1 MLAVGVD
8 IGGTSIKG
16 AVVNELGKPSE
27 MFSIP
32 VIKGDSQEEII
43 KKIALTIKEYLNTHT
58 FDEPI
63 TGIGI
68 GIPGSI
74 DAKRGV
80 CLYSNNLNWKDLD
93 VVKILK
99 QHFDLPIRITND
111 ANAAALGEAKFGAGK
126 KYPNVIMITL
136 GTGVG
141 GGVVINN
148 KIYEGSDGTGTE
160 LGHMIIVK
168 DGVMCTCG
176 RKGCLEQYAS
186 ANALARET
194 REAMEENPNSLMHEV
209 AQELGKISARVPF
222 IAAKRNDKAALEV
235 VDNYVEYLGI
245 GICNFCNIFRPDCV
259 VLSGGVSNEGDYLVD
274 KLTDYCQENN
284 YGFPYSK
291 HCVIKIAELGYMA
304 GIIGAASLIL
314 EK

>member
-1 MLAVGVD
+1 MLAVGID

-16 AVVNELGKPSE
+16 AVVNEKGVPSE
-27 MFSIP
+27 MFSLP
-32 VIKGDSQEEII
+32 VNPEDDQET
-43 KKIALTIKEYLNTHT
+43 TINKLAETLKEYLSTHK

-63 TGIGI
+63 SGIGI

-74 DAKRGV
+74 DAKNGV
-80 CLYSNNLNWKDLD
+80 CIYSNNLNWKDLEII
-93 VVKILK
+93 KIMK
-99 QHFDLPIRITND
+99 KHFDLPIRITND
-111 ANAAALGEAKFGAGK
+111 ANAAALGEATFGAGK

-141 GGVVINN
+141 GGVIIDN

-176 RKGCLEQYAS
+176 RRGCLEQYAS

-194 REAMEENPNSLMHEV
+194 KEAMDKNPDSLMHEISK
-209 AQELGKISARVPF
+209 ELGKINAKVPF
-222 IAAKRNDKAALEV
+222 IAARRYDKAAIEV
-235 VDNYVEYLGI
+235 VDEYVEYLGT
-245 GICNFCNIFRPDCV
+245 GICNFCNIFRPDCC
-259 VLSGGVSNEGDYLVD
+259 VLSGGVSKEGDYLID
-274 KLTDYCQENN
+274 KLTKFCKDNN

-291 HCVIKIAELGYMA
+291 QCIIKVAELGYMA
-304 GIIGAASLIL
+304 GIIGAATLVL
-314 EK
+314 NN

>member
-1 MLAVGVD
+1 MLAVGID

-16 AVVNELGKPSE
+16 AVVNEFGQPSE

-32 VIKGDSQEEII
+32 VIKGDTQEEII
-43 KKIALTIKEYLNTHT
+43 EKVANTLNEYLKEHK

-63 TGIGI
+63 SGIGI

-74 DAKRGV
+74 DAKRGI
-80 CLYSNNLNWKDLD
+80 CIYSNNLDWKDLD
-93 VVKILK
+93 VVGIMKK
-99 QHFDLPIRITND
+99 HFNMPIRITND
-111 ANAAALGEAKFGAGK
+111 ANAAALGEAAFGAGK

-141 GGVVINN
+141 GGVVIDN

-176 RKGCLEQYAS
+176 RRGCLEQYAS

-194 REAMEENPNSLMHEV
+194 KESMDKNPDSLMHDISK
-209 AQELGKISARVPF
+209 ELGKINARVPF
-222 IAAKRNDKAALEV
+222 IAARRYDKAALEV
-235 VDNYVEYLGI
+235 VNEYVEYLGT

-259 VLSGGVSNEGDYLVD
+259 VLSGGVSNEGDYLID
-274 KLTDYCQENN
+274 RLTKFCEDNN

-291 HCVIKIAELGYMA
+291 HCVIKVAELGYMA

-314 EK
+314 RG

>member
-1 MLAVGVD
+1 MLAVGID

-16 AVVNELGKPSE
+16 AVVNELGQPSE

-32 VIKGDSQEEII
+32 VIKDDTQEEII
-43 KKIALTIKEYLNTHT
+43 EKIADTLKKYLEENK

-63 TGIGI
+63 AGIGI

-74 DAKRGV
+74 DAKNGV
-80 CLYSNNLNWKDLD
+80 CIYSNNLDWKDLD
-93 VVKILK
+93 VVGIMKK
-99 QHFDLPIRITND
+99 HFDMPIRITND
-111 ANAAALGEAKFGAGK
+111 ANAAALGEAAFGAGK

-141 GGVVINN
+141 GGVVIEN

-176 RKGCLEQYAS
+176 RRGCLEQYAS
-186 ANALARET
+186 ANALAREAQ
-194 REAMEENPNSLMHEV
+194 ESMDKNPDSLMHQI
-209 AQELGKISARVPF
+209 AKELGKTSARVPF
-222 IAAKRNDKAALEV
+222 LAARRYDKAGLEV
-235 VDNYVEYLGI
+235 VKDYVEYLGI

-259 VLSGGVSNEGDYLVD
+259 VLSGGVSNEGDYLIER
-274 KLTDYCQENN
+274 LTKYCEENN
-284 YGFPYSK
+284 FGFPYSK
-291 HCVIKIAELGYMA
+291 HSVIKVAELGYMA

-314 EK
+314 RG